1 MYKYI
6 LALLVGF
13 HAYSQKSDSTVK
25 NTALETVVVSATKF
39 SQQKSETP
47 HQIEVISAKQIA
59 FQNMPNTANLL
70 EQSGNIFLQRSQSGG
85 GSPVLRG
92 FEASRVL
99 IVVDG
104 VRMNNAIYRAGHL
117 QNVLRVDQ
125 NILEKA
131 EVLFGPGSVMYGSDA
146 LGGVMNFRSKGPTLN
161 QINANAYAR
170 YGSAYGEKT
179 AHIDVNLGGKRFGS
193 LSSFTISKFGDLV
206 QGNNRS
212 AAYPNFGKRPTYI
225 IRQGDKDVIVPNP
238 DPNTQVFSGYQQMD
252 FLQKLSFEQ
261 SSKVKYTVNF
271 QYSNTSDVPRYD
283 RLTDIRNGNL
293 RFAEWLYGPEKRMM
307 VAYQLDLKDTKI
319 YDQGFISAAYQDIDE
334 SRISRVYNNL
344 SRKSQLEKVKVYSL
358 NADFK
363 KTIAA
368 NTIQYGLEIISND
381 VNSSANFKNISTG
394 IITTA
399 DTRYPNGKNTVNSWA
414 VYATDQ
420 LKVSEKLI
428 VNAGLRYNNS
438 RLTANFI
445 DKTFFPF
452 PFSSINQNN
461 AALTGNIGLVF
472 NPSTKTKISV
482 LGSSGFRTP
491 NIDDLTKVFE
501 SAAGNLI
508 VPNPN
513 IKPEYT
519 YNGELSLSQQLG
531 GRIRL
536 EGTYFYTSFRNVLIV
551 DAFTL
556 DGKSTIQY
564 AGKESKIQASQNKGR
579 GTINGWNV
587 NLLAKITENLTL
599 TSTINNTKGIL
610 NDGKNTPLDHVP
622 PLFGRTGLRFQQK
635 TLQVEVYSLYNG
647 WKKLKDFSPS
657 GEDNLQYATPEGM
670 PAWATLNIKAAYG
683 FNKHLQLQAGIE
695 NILDQNYRNFA
706 SGISSVGRNFMLTL
720 RVGI

>member
-117 QNVLRVDQ
+117 QNVLRIDQ
-125 NILEKA
+125 NMLEKA
-131 EVLFGPGSVMYGSDA
+131 EVLFGPGSMMYGSDA
-146 LGGVMNFRSKGPTLN
+146 LGGVMNFRSKDPKLN
-161 QINANAYAR
+161 QIGANAYAR

-261 SSKVKYTVNF
+261 SSKVKHTVNF

-307 VAYQLDLKDTKI
+307 VAYQLDLKDSKI
-319 YDQGFISAAYQDIDE
+319 YDQGFISAAYQNIDE
-334 SRISRVYNNL
+334 SRISRAYNNL
-344 SRKSQLEKVKVYSL
+344 SRKSQIEKVEVYSL

-381 VNSSANFKNISTG
+381 VNSSANFKNILTG
-394 IITTA
+394 VITTA

-420 LKVSEKLI
+420 LKISKKLI
-428 VNAGLRYNNS
+428 ANAGVRYNNS
-438 RLTANFI
+438 KLTANFI

-461 AALTGNIGLVF
+461 AALTGNIGLVI
-472 NPSTKTKISV
+472 NPGTKTKISV

-531 GRIRL
+531 SRIRL

-695 NILDQNYRNFA
+695 NILNQNYRNFA
-706 SGISSVGRNFMLTL
+706 SGISSAGRNFMLTL